1 MYGKAGLFL
10 VLMTFAASL
19 CQAEIQGEV
28 IAAYNGTVGRMGVM
42 PASGNVPFQYIDCG
56 GIDLTHNGAPRYWL
70 ATEVGTSVVPPGVPN
85 TVLTASDEDCQQTL
99 LLFAAPN
106 IRFDY
111 VRWSHDGNRIAVHAL
126 VYDVDTG
133 ALVEDAICVAE
144 VIRDG
149 TGRPVAIGTLVPL
162 VHGARALFAW
172 SGDDQRIA
180 YIVAAPRSVGGTQTD
195 IWVHDIPSGV
205 DTNITNSPD
214 YSEDAPDYSP
224 VAERIAFHR
233 RPVNVKGSSNY
244 DIFTISASGGTATR
258 ITGVTSGARK
268 SSTYPGY
275 SPDGQYLLYLSDD
288 NNYGGTERD
297 LYRIKSDGSGKAT
310 NLTGKQT
317 GLFGR
322 NLWRR

>member
-1 MYGKAGLFL
+1 MSTKARLFL
-10 VLMTFAASL
+10 ASMTFAASL

-28 IAAYNGTVGRMGVM
+28 IAAYNGTVKRMGLM
-42 PASGNVPFQYIDCG
+42 AASGNLPFQYINCRAN
-56 GIDLTHNGAPRYWL
+56 DLTHNGAPRYWL
-70 ATEVGTSVVPPGVPN
+70 AAEVGTTEVAPGVPN

-106 IRFDY
+106 IRFDN

-126 VYDVDTG
+126 VYDLDTG
-133 ALVEDAICVAE
+133 ALTDDAIYVAN

-149 TGRPVAIGTLVPL
+149 TGRPVAIGNLVPL
-162 VHGARALFAW
+162 IHGSRAWFAW

-180 YIVAAPRSVGGTQTD
+180 YIVAAPRSGGGTQTD

-205 DTNITNSPD
+205 DTNITNSSD

-233 RPVNVKGSSNY
+233 GPVNVKGSSNY
-244 DIFTISASGGTATR
+244 DIYTISASGGTATR

-268 SSTYPGY
+268 NSTHPSY

-288 NNYGGTERD
+288 SGGTERD
-297 LYRIKSDGSGKAT
+297 LYRIRSDGSGKAM

-317 GLFGR
+317 GLFA
-322 NLWRR
+322 LHMWRP